1 MKGWRSVSARCTTAL
16 RGVQGA
22 LAVVRDSE
30 SFKFNVAL
38 VTIDFALRHGVLDP
52 DSEPDY
58 QAIVEGMRGNVA

>member
-1 MKGWRSVSARCTTAL
+1 M
-16 RGVQGA
+16 
-22 LAVVRDSE
+22 VRDSE